1 MSRGMNSAISRRSG
15 EGIDLD
21 ITPGPHGI
29 RIRKAVGVPS
39 LEFRSLP
46 IGERCGVH
54 IANSKTREDSMLE
67 TGNVAPSASG
77 RQEMLKNVI
86 NRYP

>member
-1 MSRGMNSAISRRSG
+1 MGRASAHKKG
-15 EGIDLD
+15 
-21 ITPGPHGI
+21 TPHGI
-29 RIRKAVGVPS
+29 RIRNAVGEPS

-54 IANSKTREDSMLE
+54 VANSKTREDSMLG
-67 TGNVAPSASG
+67 TGNVAFRASG